1 MEADRRGHVLVLVA
15 NAVERDATVVRLR
28 AEGYE
33 VAVPADADSAA
44 RQLRAEHHDAAILD
58 LREPG
63 ARAVLEAAARAGPGA
78 TLVALVAEPRGATDA
93 LRAGADHVLPGPV
106 DADAIAL
113 VASRP
118 SRAAAQPREGGPV
131 RGSPWNGG
139 RLSHFVAESPAMR
152 HAVELARATARSSA
166 PVLLSGEQGVGKRA
180 LAHAVHAA
188 SARAAASFESVTC
201 DLDPALLEAEL
212 FGEDVR
218 AVTGAS
224 ERRGGALELGR
235 GGTVFLDEVGAL
247 PASIQESLARAL
259 AADATAPRGPGTV
272 RVIASTTRDLRLEAE
287 AGRFRA
293 DLLALLA
300 GTAIAVPPLRERR
313 DDIPL
318 LVLRFLEA
326 MAVELGRPVPAVSA
340 ATMSALIAHPWP
352 GNVSELRRA
361 VERGAL
367 AARGPALELDDL
379 GLAPAGTAMAG
390 SVPLSLHELERRHI
404 AEVLA
409 HTGGNVSQSARLL
422 EIDRVTLYNKMR
434 RYGIRKGQGR

>member
-1 MEADRRGHVLVLVA
+1 MGADRRGHVLVLVA

-44 RQLRAEHHDAAILD
+44 RQLRAERHDMAILD
-58 LREPG
+58 LRAPG
-63 ARAVLEAAARAGPGA
+63 ARAVLETAARAGPGT
-78 TLVALVAEPRGATDA
+78 TLLALVAEPRAATDA

-106 DADAIAL
+106 DADAVAL

-118 SRAAAQPREGGPV
+118 SRVTAQRREGAAV

-139 RLSHFVAESPAMR
+139 RLSRFVAESPAMR
-152 HAVELARATARSSA
+152 HAVELARAAARSSA
-166 PVLLSGEQGVGKRA
+166 PVLFSGEQGVGKRA
-180 LAHAVHAA
+180 LAHAVHVE
-188 SARAAASFESVTC
+188 SARAAASIESVAC

-218 AVTGAS
+218 AVTGAT
-224 ERRGGALELGR
+224 ERRRGALELGR

-247 PASIQESLARAL
+247 PPSIQEPLARAL
-259 AADATAPRGPGTV
+259 AADAAAPGSV
-272 RVIASTTRDLRLEAE
+272 RVIASTTRDLRREVE

-300 GTAIAVPPLRERR
+300 GIAIAVPPLRDRR

-326 MAVELGRPVPAVSA
+326 MAVELGRPVPAVDA
-340 ATMSALIAHPWP
+340 ATMSALIAQPWP

-367 AARGPALELDDL
+367 AARGSTMELDDL
-379 GLAPAGTAMAG
+379 GLAPAGAAMAG
-390 SVPLSLHELERRHI
+390 GVPLSLHELERRHI

-409 HTGGNVSQSARLL
+409 HTGGNVSQAARLL